1 MKVKRVSRQLPSD
14 SIIRKILVYIKERIK
29 DIVNPFK
36 RIMPVG
42 TNGIESEK
50 YYEDK
55 IRKLKERRASVPSLS
70 AVIRVKD
77 GKHFIAAQIKNIV
90 CICTQIVVVDNYEC
104 PETEKI
110 VKELSVYYK
119 EDCEIVYRV
128 YGFPVHRY
136 GVDYKNKLL
145 ENPDG
150 SIAKYYNY
158 AFSFASGQYAWKVDL
173 HNLYTLNALE
183 NIQATLSKNV
193 DVILLDGLDCAGR
206 RVSLERRIF
215 RVSSGCVYEDA
226 NEYEY
231 LKVPKELLE
240 IKLRW
245 PSYIHIRGL
254 YSK

>member
-1 MKVKRVSRQLPSD
+1 MPVD
-14 SIIRKILVYIKERIK
+14 SAIRNILVYIKERIK
-29 DIVNPFK
+29 DVINPFK

-42 TNGIESEK
+42 TNGIDSEK

-55 IRKLKERRASVPSLS
+55 IRKLKERRASTPSLS

-90 CICTQIVVVDNYEC
+90 CICTQIIVVDNYEC
-104 PETEKI
+104 AETKKI
-110 VKELSVYYK
+110 VEDLSFYYK
-119 EDCEIVYRV
+119 KDCEIVYRV

-136 GVDYKNKLL
+136 GFDYKSKLL

-158 AFSFASGQYAWKVDL
+158 AFSFASGQFAWKVDL
-173 HNLYTLNALE
+173 HNLYTLSALE
-183 NIQATLSKNV
+183 KIQATLSKDV

-215 RVSSGCVYEDA
+215 RVNSGCVYEDT

-245 PSYIHIRGL
+245 PSYVHIRGL